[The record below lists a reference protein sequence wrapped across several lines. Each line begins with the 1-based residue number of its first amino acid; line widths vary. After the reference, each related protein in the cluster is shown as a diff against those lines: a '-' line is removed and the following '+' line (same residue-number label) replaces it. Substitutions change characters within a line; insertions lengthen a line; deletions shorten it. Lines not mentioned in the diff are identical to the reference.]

1 MSTDKRRFIVG
12 ILKLLLAHHPCC
24 KEFDND
30 IIKIGKIRICI
41 GCIIFIPFV
50 LLTITLLFG
59 DLVKLGRNYHF
70 FGATGI
76 ILGMAQIFSLLL
88 HIRRKIFKVMVKMS
102 LGIGV
107 GFVLYSIH
115 LLPFK
120 NVHKFTIL
128 MACMILASLLE
139 FLKVFQMK
147 RRCLMCRSYSD
158 FPNCEGLYY
167 FSD

>member
-1 MSTDKRRFIVG
+1 MSTDKRRFAVG

-24 KEFDND
+24 KEFDDD
-30 IIKIGKIRICI
+30 IIKVGEIRICI

-50 LLTITLLFG
+50 LLTITFLFG
-59 DLVKLGRNYHF
+59 DLLKLGRNYHF

-76 ILGMAQIFSLLL
+76 ILGTAQIFSLLL
-88 HIRRKIFKVMVKMS
+88 HIRRKIFKVMVKIS

-115 LLPFK
+115 LLPVK
-120 NVHKFTIL
+120 NIHKFVIL
-128 MACMILASLLE
+128 MLCMTLASLLE
-139 FLKVFQMK
+139 ILKVFRMK
-147 RRCLMCRSYSD
+147 KRCEECDSYPD
-158 FPNCEGLYY
+158 IPNCEGLYH